1 VVCCTQHDAQ
11 RRGEARRQEGLAP
24 IGVPVEALLA
34 IANRRSDGNSVAKLL
49 VDTGFLVALYRRN
62 DELHQSALRF
72 LQGNREGLITV
83 APVIVEACHFLAIEA
98 RMHLLQWITR
108 EGLTVL
114 EIPQAVYSKLAALM
128 EKNRN
133 LDCDLADVALLWVGT
148 RTPYPPPTQGDFS
161 ALNKAAAIASGVA
174 RRPVTSSMLIR

>member
-1 VVCCTQHDAQ
+1 M
-11 RRGEARRQEGLAP
+11 AP
-24 IGVPVEALLA
+24 IGVLVEASLA
-34 IANRRSDGNSVAKLL
+34 VANRRSDGNSVANLL

-108 EGLTVL
+108 EGLTVF

-128 EKNRN
+128 EKYRN
-133 LDCDLADVALLWVGT
+133 LDCDLADVALLWLAAESRQRRILTVDE
-148 RTPYPPPTQGDFS
+148 RDFS
-161 ALNKAAAIASGVA
+161 TYRLPDRKQLQLVEWMSADGSSE
-174 RRPVTSSMLIR
+174 RR